1 MQTGASPGGD
11 SSEAEPEQPHPAA
24 GGGEEWSPGAA
35 GGGGG
40 GQEESGETSAGPA
53 VPGARAPPEAASAWM
68 ALRRCVVS
76 AALGRVNWVE
86 LN

>member
-53 VPGARAPPEAASAWM
+53 VPGARAPPGSRIGLDGPA
-68 ALRRCVVS
+68 ALRRLS
-76 AALGRVNWVE
+76 RTGE
-86 LN
+86 S